1 MPTSAP
7 PASSSTSSR
16 FGSLVLGAVALA
28 LLLPGC
34 VNGNNYPQQYAAA
47 YCGALFACVGESE
60 IENWTSYD
68 DEKEC
73 REELQED
80 LEGTSTYDQYEEG
93 DRTFDGDAAEACINE
108 ADQIRDDSDCGSMN
122 YLEFFV
128 DSATDECG
136 DVYPEADE

>member
-1 MPTSAP
+1 MPTSSPVAP
-7 PASSSTSSR
+7 SSSSR
-16 FGSLVLGAVALA
+16 LGTLVLGVLALT

-34 VNGNNYPQQYAAA
+34 LNGNSYPKNYAAT
-47 YCGALFACVGESE
+47 YCGALFACVDESE
-60 IENWTSYD
+60 IENWTNYD

-80 LEGTSTYDQYEEG
+80 LEGTSTYDAYEEG
-93 DRTFDGDAAEACINE
+93 DRTFDSDAAQACIDE
-108 ADQIRDDSDCGSMN
+108 ADQIRDDSDCGTMS

-136 DVYPEADE
+136 EVYPEE